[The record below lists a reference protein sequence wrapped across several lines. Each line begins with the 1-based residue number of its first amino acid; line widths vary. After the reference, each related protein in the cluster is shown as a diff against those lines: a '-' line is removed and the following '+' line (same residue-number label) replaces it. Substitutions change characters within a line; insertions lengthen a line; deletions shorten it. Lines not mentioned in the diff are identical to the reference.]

1 MTTAELFRLLC
12 NLARIGTVTEID
24 TETCT
29 ARINSGENHTDW
41 VRWACS
47 RAGGAVTWHAPT
59 VGEQVIVMSP
69 CGEMTTAVIVGSL
82 YSSDHPAPDSG
93 ASTHVTTYP
102 DGARFCYD
110 PAQSALAL
118 NGIKTLNVNAGGA
131 VAITCSTA
139 TVSATE
145 KVTLD
150 APEVVCTKK
159 LTASTFSVT
168 QGGEMH
174 GNFTGNMTING
185 IKPDEHSHGGVESGG
200 SWTQGTK

>member
-24 TETCT
+24 TKTCK
-29 ARINSGENHTDW
+29 ARVSSGENHTDW

-69 CGEMTTAVIVGSL
+69 CGEMTTAVIIGSL
-82 YSSDHPAPDSG
+82 YADAHPAPDSG

-110 PAQSALAL
+110 PERGALDL
-118 NGIKTLNVNAGGA
+118 SGIKTLNINASGPA
-131 VAITCSTA
+131 VIACSTA
-139 TVSATE
+139 TVTAKE
-145 KVTLD
+145 KITFD
-150 APEVVCTKK
+150 SPEVVCTKK
-159 LTASTFSVT
+159 LTAATFSVT
-168 QGGEMH
+168 EGGELN
-174 GNFTGNMTING
+174 GKFTGSMTING
-185 IKPDEHSHGGVESGG
+185 VKPDDHGHGGVESGG
-200 SWTQGTK
+200 SWTQGIK